1 MMDFYEGWDLYQRL
15 MHDGYLPTECN
26 IEDGKEMMI
35 KIYDLAYE
43 HYDWKPA
50 EPCSPA
56 NPSKEYR
63 EFLEQQTPETRLSH
77 IYDIAIDWDGYRDIR
92 GLGGLVDEII
102 SCTIPPCKSEHD
114 VLEEV
119 KATKKFNDIYEFLN
133 INVKEDK
140 LPFSWNFD
148 VDDLRNVK
156 KWCKEHNYVYTIND
170 ANRATSRE
178 KIGYP
183 VTIKKGFDENDSIQ
197 EKEA

>member
-15 MHDGYLPTECN
+15 MRDGYLSTECN
-26 IEDGKEMMI
+26 VENGKEMMI
-35 KIYDLAYE
+35 KIYDLARE

-56 NPSKEYR
+56 YPSKEYK
-63 EFLEQQTPETRLSH
+63 EFLEQQTPETRLGH

-92 GLGGLVDEII
+92 GIGGLVDEII
-102 SCTIPPCKSEHD
+102 SCTIPPCKSEYK

-119 KATKKFNDIYEFLN
+119 KTVKKFDNVYEFLN
-133 INVKEDK
+133 TNVDKEK

-148 VDDLRNVK
+148 VNDLRDVK
-156 KWCKEHNYVYTIND
+156 KWCEEHGYLYTINE
-170 ANRATSRE
+170 ANRATNRE

-183 VTIKKGFDENDSIQ
+183 VTIKKGFDESDFIQ
-197 EKEA
+197 EKT